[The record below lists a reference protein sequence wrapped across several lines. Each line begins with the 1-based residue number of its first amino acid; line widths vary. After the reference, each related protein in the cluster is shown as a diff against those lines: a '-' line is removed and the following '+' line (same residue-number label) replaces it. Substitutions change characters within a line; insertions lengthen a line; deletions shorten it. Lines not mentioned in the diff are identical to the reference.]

1 MKKTPLY
8 CCFALLLVSCI
19 TPNRVLYLQDMNDES
34 QIELEHKYEAR
45 IAVQDQLSIV
55 VTCSDESLAEPFNLF
70 GQNLSNTNILNNS
83 LSGYLVDINGEID
96 FPILG
101 KVKVKGLTRLE
112 LQKKLTDILVEG
124 KYLENPLVTIR
135 YTNFKIFYLGSNG
148 GGVLNISNE
157 RCTLLEALAMMGGLD
172 NYTRRDK
179 ISIIREVDGKM
190 TMRYLDPRSSEVF
203 NDPYFLLQ
211 QNDFVITESIKGQYY
226 KQEVSYWL
234 SWVSVF
240 TSISSIITMLL
251 LL

>member
-1 MKKTPLY
+1 MNKTLLYLCLPL
-8 CCFALLLVSCI
+8 FLVSCI
-19 TPNRVLYLQDMNDES
+19 TPDKVLYLQDMDES
-34 QIELEHKYEAR
+34 SQIKIENKYEAR
-45 IAVQDQLSIV
+45 ISVQDQLSIF
-55 VTCSDESLAEPFNLF
+55 VTCSDQTLIEPFNLY
-70 GQNLSNTNILNNS
+70 GQNMNNTGSNNL
-83 LSGYLVDINGEID
+83 LSGYLVDVNGEID

-101 KVKVKGLTRLE
+101 KIKVQGLTRLE
-112 LQKKLTDILVEG
+112 LQKLLTDRLTEEM
-124 KYLENPLVTIR
+124 YLEDPLVTIR
-135 YTNFKIFYLGSNG
+135 FSNFKIFYLGAGG

-179 ISIIREVDGKM
+179 IAVIREVDGKM
-190 TMRYLDPRSSEVF
+190 TMRYLDPRSSEMF

-234 SWVSVF
+234 SWISVF
-240 TSISSIITMLL
+240 TSISSIVTMLL